1 MAALEEERPSVE
13 FCVTYLN
20 LEGAVLRRFSETL
33 SREEL
38 AAQAESWL
46 DRWLDFALRE
56 REHRRQ
62 RDASIRTLD
71 FPFPAYRAGQRELA
85 AQVYTAISRKKR
97 LFACLPTGTGK
108 SAAGAVPCSQGHGG
122 GENGQ
127 AAVSDGPEYR
137 PAESPAGLGADEGA
151 GAFRPGSAC

>member
-1 MAALEEERPSVE
+1 MEDMLAGGCAHRSRQEQQTGEVERAIRHSFSLRGESVELYGRMDAFTDGPVPLVEEMKLSRHTGDAPLPEHRAQALLYAAMAALEEERPSVE

-71 FPFPAYRAGQRELA
+71 FPFPAYRAG
-85 AQVYTAISRKKR
+85 
-97 LFACLPTGTGK
+97 
-108 SAAGAVPCSQGHGG
+108 
-122 GENGQ
+122 
-127 AAVSDGPEYR
+127 
-137 PAESPAGLGADEGA
+137 
-151 GAFRPGSAC
+151 